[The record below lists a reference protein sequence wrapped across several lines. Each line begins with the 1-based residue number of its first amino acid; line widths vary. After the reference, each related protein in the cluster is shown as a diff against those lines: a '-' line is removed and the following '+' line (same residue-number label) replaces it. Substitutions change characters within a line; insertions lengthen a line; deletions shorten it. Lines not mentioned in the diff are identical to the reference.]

1 MSLQN
6 NMLNTNEL
14 EKLIKASLAE
24 DIGSGDVTSNSLVPA
39 ERQARATI
47 ISRRDYV
54 IAGGPVAQMV
64 FTAVDPNLRVEVLVA
79 DGQGVASGKSIME
92 ITGNAR
98 SILAAERTAL
108 NFYQRLTG
116 IASLTRRFVD
126 VVAPYGARILDTRK
140 TMPLWRALDKYA
152 VACGGGTNHRFG
164 LYDRVLIKDNH
175 RFLWGKSEDLAG
187 AVRLARA
194 KNPGLMVEI
203 EVESLAELRQVLP
216 AKPEWIL
223 LDNMDVAL
231 MRQCVEICA
240 HQCRLEASGGI
251 TLDNV
256 AAVAA
261 TGVDAIS
268 LGCLTHSVHAADLSL
283 EMEG

>member
-6 NMLNTNEL
+6 NALNTSEL
-14 EKLIKASLAE
+14 EKLIKASLVE

-39 ERQARATI
+39 ERQVRAVI
-47 ISRRDYV
+47 LSRHDYV

-64 FTAVDPNLRVEVLVA
+64 FTVVDPNLQVEVLVG
-79 DGQGVASGKSIME
+79 DGKRVATGASIMQ

-116 IASLTRRFVD
+116 IASLTSQFVEA
-126 VVAPYGARILDTRK
+126 VAPYKTQILDTRK
-140 TMPLWRALDKYA
+140 TMPLWRSLDKYA
-152 VACGGGTNHRFG
+152 VVCGGGTNHRFG

-187 AVRLARA
+187 AVKLARA
-194 KNPGLMVEI
+194 KNPGLMIEI

-223 LDNMDVAL
+223 LDNMDCAL
-231 MRQCVEICA
+231 LRQCVEICN

-251 TLDNV
+251 TLENV

-268 LGCLTHSVHAADLSL
+268 LGCLTHSVRAADLSL